1 MKTLERIIKIKENDM
16 KKSLLTKALLTFS
29 VIGTVFAF
37 SNTVK
42 AADNYELVWS
52 DEFNGNYLDTNTW
65 NYEIGTGSWGWG
77 NNEQQYYTDRNI
89 KVSNGTMKITAK
101 REDYGGMKYTSSRI
115 TTKNKKNFK
124 YGKIE
129 ARIKMPK
136 FKGVWP
142 AFWMLGANQDSVGWP
157 KCGEIDIME
166 AINDENLV
174 YGTLHWF
181 NDPGN
186 NNADSG
192 SSAAVADRTEYHVYG
207 VEWTADK
214 LRWYVDGKVYR
225 TMDVSNDS
233 FSEVRKEYFVIF
245 NMAIGG
251 QWPGYDI
258 DETAFPATMEVD
270 WVRAYKKVEETT
282 TKYTGPMITVTED
295 AVETCSEK
303 WGSYFGSGWAGA
315 SGTSKSTDKAV
326 TGATMNITSIGNSQ
340 WGVQQYLKGLHY
352 YPGRTYNYS
361 FTMTSDVDKR
371 VFVKVAGDGDE
382 QIFGEYIDLKAR
394 VPYNFS
400 RQVTLAKDM
409 EGVLDLYFGMGKC
422 DGDAAATNS
431 AANITLSNVSFKTT
445 TQIPDP
451 NYNNGEST
459 TNKTTLPSEEKTT
472 TNNGVTTTNNGLTT
486 TGNGVTTT
494 SKVVVSRPGKVSV
507 KKVVRSKNNRN
518 IKINIK
524 KVKGVTGY
532 QIKYSTNK
540 KLKKAKTVTTKSV
553 KKTLKKLKKKT
564 YYIQVRAYVVKSGNV
579 KVTGDWSKIKKV
591 KVRK

>member
-1 MKTLERIIKIKENDM
+1 M

-192 SSAAVADRTEYHVYG
+192 SSVAVANRTEYHVYG

-251 QWPGYDI
+251 QWPGYNI

-295 AVETCSEK
+295 AVETCSGK
-303 WGSYFGSGWAGA
+303 WGSYFGSDWAGA

-400 RQVTLAKDM
+400 RKVTLAEDM

-472 TNNGVTTTNNGLTT
+472 TNNGVTTTNNGVTT

>member
-1 MKTLERIIKIKENDM
+1 M

-52 DEFNGNYLDTNTW
+52 DEFNGNSLDTNTW

-181 NDPGN
+181 HDPGN

-192 SSAAVADRTEYHVYG
+192 SSVAVADRTEYHVYG

-400 RQVTLAKDM
+400 RQVTLAEDM

-472 TNNGVTTTNNGLTT
+472 TNNGVTTTGNGVTT
-486 TGNGVTTT
+486 TGSGVTTT

-507 KKVVRSKNNRN
+507 KKVVRSN

>member
-1 MKTLERIIKIKENDM
+1 M

-52 DEFNGNYLDTNTW
+52 DEFNGNSLDTNTW

-181 NDPGN
+181 HDPGN

-192 SSAAVADRTEYHVYG
+192 SSVAVADRTEYHVYG

-295 AVETCSEK
+295 AVETCSGK
-303 WGSYFGSGWAGA
+303 WGSYFGSDWAGA

-400 RQVTLAKDM
+400 RQVTLAEDM

-472 TNNGVTTTNNGLTT
+472 TNNGVTTTNNGVTT
-486 TGNGVTTT
+486 TGSGVTTT

-579 KVTGDWSKIKKV
+579 
-591 KVRK
+591 RPFF

>member
-192 SSAAVADRTEYHVYG
+192 SSVAVADRTEYHVYG

-251 QWPGYDI
+251 QWPGYNI

-295 AVETCSEK
+295 AVETCSGK
-303 WGSYFGSGWAGA
+303 WGSYFGSDWAGA

-400 RQVTLAKDM
+400 RKVTLAEDM

-459 TNKTTLPSEEKTT
+459 TNKTTLPSEDKTT
-472 TNNGVTTTNNGLTT
+472 TNNGVTTTNNGVTT

-494 SKVVVSRPGKVSV
+494 YKVVVSRPGKVSV

>member
-1 MKTLERIIKIKENDM
+1 MERIIKIKENDM

-52 DEFNGNYLDTNTW
+52 DEFNGNSLDTNTW

-101 REDYGGMKYTSSRI
+101 REGYGGMKYTSSRI

-157 KCGEIDIME
+157 KCGEIDIVE

-181 NDPGN
+181 HDPGN

-192 SSAAVADRTEYHVYG
+192 SSVAVADRTEYHVYG

>member
-1 MKTLERIIKIKENDM
+1 M

-29 VIGTVFAF
+29 VIRTVFAF

-157 KCGEIDIME
+157 KCGEIDIVE

-181 NDPGN
+181 HDPGN

-192 SSAAVADRTEYHVYG
+192 SSVAVANRTEYHVYG

-382 QIFGEYIDLKAR
+382 QIFGEYIDLKAG

-472 TNNGVTTTNNGLTT
+472 TNNGVTTTNNGVTT
-486 TGNGVTTT
+486 TGNGVITT

>member
-1 MKTLERIIKIKENDM
+1 MERIIKIKENDM

-157 KCGEIDIME
+157 KCGEIDIVE

-192 SSAAVADRTEYHVYG
+192 SSVAVANRTEYHVYG

-295 AVETCSEK
+295 AVETCSGK

-472 TNNGVTTTNNGLTT
+472 TNNGVTTTNNGVTT

>member
-1 MKTLERIIKIKENDM
+1 M

-192 SSAAVADRTEYHVYG
+192 SSVAVANRTEYHVYG

-251 QWPGYDI
+251 QWPGYNI

-295 AVETCSEK
+295 AVETCSGK
-303 WGSYFGSGWAGA
+303 WGSYFGSDWAGA

-400 RQVTLAKDM
+400 RQVTLAEDM

>member
-1 MKTLERIIKIKENDM
+1 M

-157 KCGEIDIME
+157 KCGEIDIVE

-181 NDPGN
+181 HDPGN

-192 SSAAVADRTEYHVYG
+192 SSVAVADRTEYHVYG

-251 QWPGYDI
+251 QWPGYNI

-295 AVETCSEK
+295 AVETCSGK

-326 TGATMNITSIGNSQ
+326 TGVTMNITSIGNSQ

-459 TNKTTLPSEEKTT
+459 TNKITLPSEEKTT

>member
-1 MKTLERIIKIKENDM
+1 M

-42 AADNYELVWS
+42 AADNYELVWL
-52 DEFNGNYLDTNTW
+52 DEFNGNSLDTNTW

-157 KCGEIDIME
+157 KCGEIDIVE

-181 NDPGN
+181 HDPGN

-192 SSAAVADRTEYHVYG
+192 SSVAVADRTEYHVYG

-303 WGSYFGSGWAGA
+303 WGSYFGSDWAGA

-400 RQVTLAKDM
+400 RQVTLAEDM

>member
-1 MKTLERIIKIKENDM
+1 M

-52 DEFNGNYLDTNTW
+52 DEFNGNSLDTNTW

-181 NDPGN
+181 HDPGN

-192 SSAAVADRTEYHVYG
+192 SSVAVANRTEYHVYG

-295 AVETCSEK
+295 AVETCSGK
-303 WGSYFGSGWAGA
+303 WGSYFGSDWAGA

-400 RQVTLAKDM
+400 RQVTLAEDM

>member
-1 MKTLERIIKIKENDM
+1 MERIIKIKENDM

-52 DEFNGNYLDTNTW
+52 DEFNGNSLDTNTW

-157 KCGEIDIME
+157 KCGEIDIVE

-181 NDPGN
+181 HDPGN

-192 SSAAVADRTEYHVYG
+192 SSVAVADRTEYHVYG

-303 WGSYFGSGWAGA
+303 WGSYFGSDWAGA

>member
-1 MKTLERIIKIKENDM
+1 M

-157 KCGEIDIME
+157 KCGEIDIVE

-192 SSAAVADRTEYHVYG
+192 SSVAVADRTEYHVYG

-251 QWPGYDI
+251 QWPGYNI

-295 AVETCSEK
+295 AVETCSGK
-303 WGSYFGSGWAGA
+303 WGSYFGSDWAGA

-382 QIFGEYIDLKAR
+382 QIFGEYIDLKAG

-400 RQVTLAKDM
+400 RKVTLAEDM

-459 TNKTTLPSEEKTT
+459 TNKTTLPSEDKTT
-472 TNNGVTTTNNGLTT
+472 TNNGVTTTNNGVTT

-494 SKVVVSRPGKVSV
+494 SKVVVSRPGKVSI

-564 YYIQVRAYVVKSGNV
+564 YYIQVRAYVVKPGNV

>member
-1 MKTLERIIKIKENDM
+1 MERIIKIKENDM

-192 SSAAVADRTEYHVYG
+192 SSVAVADRTEYHVYG

-251 QWPGYDI
+251 QWPGYNI

-295 AVETCSEK
+295 AVETCSGK
-303 WGSYFGSGWAGA
+303 WGSYFGSDWAGA

-400 RQVTLAKDM
+400 RQVTLAEDM

-472 TNNGVTTTNNGLTT
+472 TNNGVTTTNNGVTT
-486 TGNGVTTT
+486 TGNGVITT

>member
-1 MKTLERIIKIKENDM
+1 MERIIKIKENDM

-52 DEFNGNYLDTNTW
+52 DEFNGNSLDTNTW

-101 REDYGGMKYTSSRI
+101 REDYGGRKYTSSRI

-157 KCGEIDIME
+157 KCGEIDIVE

-181 NDPGN
+181 HDPGN

-192 SSAAVADRTEYHVYG
+192 SSVAVADRTEYHVYG

-251 QWPGYDI
+251 QWPGYNI

-400 RQVTLAKDM
+400 RQVTLAEDM

-472 TNNGVTTTNNGLTT
+472 TNNGVTT

>member
-1 MKTLERIIKIKENDM
+1 M

-157 KCGEIDIME
+157 KCGEIDIVD

-192 SSAAVADRTEYHVYG
+192 SSVAVADRTEYHVYG

-295 AVETCSEK
+295 AVETCSGK
-303 WGSYFGSGWAGA
+303 WGSYFGSDWAGA

-400 RQVTLAKDM
+400 RQVTLAEDM

-472 TNNGVTTTNNGLTT
+472 TNNGVTTTGS
-486 TGNGVTTT
+486 GVTTT

>member
-1 MKTLERIIKIKENDM
+1 MERIIKIKENDM

-52 DEFNGNYLDTNTW
+52 DEFNGNSLDTNTW

-101 REDYGGMKYTSSRI
+101 REDYGGRKYTSSRI

-157 KCGEIDIME
+157 KCGEIDIVE

-181 NDPGN
+181 HDPGN

-192 SSAAVADRTEYHVYG
+192 SSVAVANRTEYHVYG

-303 WGSYFGSGWAGA
+303 WGSYFGSDWAGA

-579 KVTGDWSKIKKV
+579 KITGDWSKIKKV

>member
-1 MKTLERIIKIKENDM
+1 M

-52 DEFNGNYLDTNTW
+52 DEFNGNSLDTNTW

-115 TTKNKKNFK
+115 TTKNKENFK

-157 KCGEIDIME
+157 KCGEIDIVE

-181 NDPGN
+181 HDPGN

-192 SSAAVADRTEYHVYG
+192 SSVAVANRTEYHVYG

-303 WGSYFGSGWAGA
+303 WGSYFGSDWAGA

>member
-1 MKTLERIIKIKENDM
+1 M

-52 DEFNGNYLDTNTW
+52 DEFNGNSLDTNTW

-101 REDYGGMKYTSSRI
+101 REDYGGRKYTSSRI

-157 KCGEIDIME
+157 KCGEIDIVE

-181 NDPGN
+181 HDPGN

-192 SSAAVADRTEYHVYG
+192 SSVAVANRTEYHVYG

-303 WGSYFGSGWAGA
+303 WGSYFGSDWAGA

-579 KVTGDWSKIKKV
+579 KITGDWSKIKKV

>member
-1 MKTLERIIKIKENDM
+1 MERIIKIKENDM

-52 DEFNGNYLDTNTW
+52 DEFNGNSLDTNTW

-157 KCGEIDIME
+157 KCGEIDIVE

-181 NDPGN
+181 HDPGN

-192 SSAAVADRTEYHVYG
+192 SSVAVADRTEYHVYG

-400 RQVTLAKDM
+400 RQVTLAEDF

-472 TNNGVTTTNNGLTT
+472 TNNGVTTTNNGVTT
-486 TGNGVTTT
+486 TGSGVTTT

>member
-1 MKTLERIIKIKENDM
+1 MERIIKIKENDM

-192 SSAAVADRTEYHVYG
+192 SSVAVANRTEYHVYG

-251 QWPGYDI
+251 QWPGYNI

-295 AVETCSEK
+295 AVETCSGK
-303 WGSYFGSGWAGA
+303 WGSYFGSDWAGA

-400 RQVTLAKDM
+400 RQVTLAEDM

-472 TNNGVTTTNNGLTT
+472 TNNGVTTTNNGVTT

>member
-1 MKTLERIIKIKENDM
+1 MERIIKIKENDM

-157 KCGEIDIME
+157 KCGEIDIVE

-192 SSAAVADRTEYHVYG
+192 SSVAVADRTEYHVYG

-295 AVETCSEK
+295 AVETCSGK
-303 WGSYFGSGWAGA
+303 WGSYFGSDWAGA

-400 RQVTLAKDM
+400 RQVTLAEDM

-422 DGDAAATNS
+422 DGDVAATNS

-472 TNNGVTTTNNGLTT
+472 TNNGVTTTNNGVTT

>member
-1 MKTLERIIKIKENDM
+1 MERIIKIKENDM

-192 SSAAVADRTEYHVYG
+192 SSVAVADRTEYHVYG

-251 QWPGYDI
+251 QWPGYNI

-270 WVRAYKKVEETT
+270 WVRAYKKVEGTT

-303 WGSYFGSGWAGA
+303 WGSYFGSDWAGA
-315 SGTSKSTDKAV
+315 SGTSKSTDKAA

-400 RQVTLAKDM
+400 RQVTLAEDM

-459 TNKTTLPSEEKTT
+459 TNKTTLPSEDKTT
-472 TNNGVTTTNNGLTT
+472 TNNGVTTTNNGVTT

>member
-1 MKTLERIIKIKENDM
+1 M
-16 KKSLLTKALLTFS
+16 
-29 VIGTVFAF
+29 
-37 SNTVK
+37 
-42 AADNYELVWS
+42 
-52 DEFNGNYLDTNTW
+52 
-65 NYEIGTGSWGWG
+65 
-77 NNEQQYYTDRNI
+77 
-89 KVSNGTMKITAK
+89 
-101 REDYGGMKYTSSRI
+101 
-115 TTKNKKNFK
+115 
-124 YGKIE
+124 
-129 ARIKMPK
+129 
-136 FKGVWP
+136 
-142 AFWMLGANQDSVGWP
+142 
-157 KCGEIDIME
+157 
-166 AINDENLV
+166 
-174 YGTLHWF
+174 HWF
-181 NDPGN
+181 HDPGN

-192 SSAAVADRTEYHVYG
+192 SSVAVANRTEYHVYG

-303 WGSYFGSGWAGA
+303 WGSYFGSDWAGA

-340 WGVQQYLKGLHY
+340 WGVQQYLKELHY

>member
-1 MKTLERIIKIKENDM
+1 M

-157 KCGEIDIME
+157 KCGEIDIVE

-181 NDPGN
+181 HDPGN

-192 SSAAVADRTEYHVYG
+192 SSVAVANRTEYHVYG

-303 WGSYFGSGWAGA
+303 WGSYFGSDWAGA

-494 SKVVVSRPGKVSV
+494 SKAVVSRPGKVSV

>member
-1 MKTLERIIKIKENDM
+1 MERIIKIKENDM

-52 DEFNGNYLDTNTW
+52 DEFNGNSLDTNTW

-157 KCGEIDIME
+157 KCGEIDIVE

-181 NDPGN
+181 HDPGN

-192 SSAAVADRTEYHVYG
+192 SSVAVADRTEYHVYG

-303 WGSYFGSGWAGA
+303 WGSYFGSDWAGA

-371 VFVKVAGDGDE
+371 GFVKVAGDGDE

>member
-1 MKTLERIIKIKENDM
+1 MERIIKIKENDM

-52 DEFNGNYLDTNTW
+52 DEFNGNSLDTNTW

-181 NDPGN
+181 HDPGN

-192 SSAAVADRTEYHVYG
+192 SSVAVADRTEYHVYG

-400 RQVTLAKDM
+400 RQVTLAEDM

-472 TNNGVTTTNNGLTT
+472 TNNGVTTTGNGVTT
-486 TGNGVTTT
+486 TGSGVTTT

-507 KKVVRSKNNRN
+507 KKVVRSN

>member
-1 MKTLERIIKIKENDM
+1 M

-52 DEFNGNYLDTNTW
+52 DEFNGNSLDTNTW

-101 REDYGGMKYTSSRI
+101 REDYGGRKYTSSRI

-157 KCGEIDIME
+157 KCGEIDIVE

-181 NDPGN
+181 HDPGN

-192 SSAAVADRTEYHVYG
+192 SSVAVADRTEYHVYG

-400 RQVTLAKDM
+400 RQVTLAEDM

-459 TNKTTLPSEEKTT
+459 TNKVILPSEEKTT
-472 TNNGVTTTNNGLTT
+472 TNNGVTITGNGVTT

>member
-1 MKTLERIIKIKENDM
+1 M

-89 KVSNGTMKITAK
+89 KVSNGTMKIIAK

-157 KCGEIDIME
+157 KCGEIDIVE

-181 NDPGN
+181 HDPGN

-192 SSAAVADRTEYHVYG
+192 SSVAVANRTEYHVYG

-400 RQVTLAKDM
+400 RQVTLAEDM

-472 TNNGVTTTNNGLTT
+472 TNNGVTTTNNEVTT

>member
-1 MKTLERIIKIKENDM
+1 M

-101 REDYGGMKYTSSRI
+101 REDYGRMKYTSSRI

-157 KCGEIDIME
+157 KCGEIDIVE

-181 NDPGN
+181 HDPGN

-192 SSAAVADRTEYHVYG
+192 SSVAVADRTEYHVYG

-400 RQVTLAKDM
+400 RQVTLAEDM

>member
-1 MKTLERIIKIKENDM
+1 MKTLERIIKTKENDM

-157 KCGEIDIME
+157 KCGEIDIVE

-181 NDPGN
+181 HDPGN

-192 SSAAVADRTEYHVYG
+192 SSVAVADRTEYHVYG

-295 AVETCSEK
+295 AVETCSGK
-303 WGSYFGSGWAGA
+303 WGSYFGSDWAGA
-315 SGTSKSTDKAV
+315 SGTSKPTDKAV

-400 RQVTLAKDM
+400 RQVTLAEDM

-472 TNNGVTTTNNGLTT
+472 TNNGVTTTNNGVTT
-486 TGNGVTTT
+486 TGSGVTTT

-579 KVTGDWSKIKKV
+579 KVTGEWSKIKKV

>member
-1 MKTLERIIKIKENDM
+1 M

-192 SSAAVADRTEYHVYG
+192 SSVAVADRTEYHVYG

-251 QWPGYDI
+251 QWPGYNI

-295 AVETCSEK
+295 AVETCSGK
-303 WGSYFGSGWAGA
+303 WGSYFGSDWAGA

-400 RQVTLAKDM
+400 RQVTLAEDM

-472 TNNGVTTTNNGLTT
+472 TNNGVTTTNNGVTT

-564 YYIQVRAYVVKSGNV
+564 YYIQVRAYVVKPGNV

>member
-1 MKTLERIIKIKENDM
+1 M

-192 SSAAVADRTEYHVYG
+192 SSVAVADRTEYHVYG

-251 QWPGYDI
+251 QWPGYNI

-295 AVETCSEK
+295 AVETCSGK
-303 WGSYFGSGWAGA
+303 WGSYFGSSWAGA

-382 QIFGEYIDLKAR
+382 QIFGEYIDLKAG

-400 RQVTLAKDM
+400 RQVTLAEDM

-472 TNNGVTTTNNGLTT
+472 TNNGVTTTNNGVTT

-507 KKVVRSKNNRN
+507 KKVVRSKN
-518 IKINIK
+518 NIK

-579 KVTGDWSKIKKV
+579 KVTGNWSKIKKV

>member
-1 MKTLERIIKIKENDM
+1 M

-52 DEFNGNYLDTNTW
+52 DEFNGNSLDTNTW

-157 KCGEIDIME
+157 KCGEIDIVE

-181 NDPGN
+181 HDPGN

-192 SSAAVADRTEYHVYG
+192 SSVAVADRTEYHVYG

-303 WGSYFGSGWAGA
+303 WGSYFGSDWAGA

-371 VFVKVAGDGDE
+371 GFVKVAGDGDE

>member
-1 MKTLERIIKIKENDM
+1 MERIIKIKENDM

-192 SSAAVADRTEYHVYG
+192 SSVAVADRTEYHVYG

-251 QWPGYDI
+251 QWPGYNI

-295 AVETCSEK
+295 AVETCSGK
-303 WGSYFGSGWAGA
+303 WGSYFGSDWAGA

-400 RQVTLAKDM
+400 RQVTLAEDM

-472 TNNGVTTTNNGLTT
+472 TNNGVTTTNNGVTT
-486 TGNGVTTT
+486 TGNGVITT

-579 KVTGDWSKIKKV
+579 KVTGNWSKIKKV

>member
-1 MKTLERIIKIKENDM
+1 MERIIKIKENDM

-52 DEFNGNYLDTNTW
+52 DEFNGNSLDTNTW

-101 REDYGGMKYTSSRI
+101 REGYGGMKYTSSRI

-192 SSAAVADRTEYHVYG
+192 SSVAVANRTEYHVYG

-295 AVETCSEK
+295 AVERCSGK
-303 WGSYFGSGWAGA
+303 WGSYFGSDWAGA

-400 RQVTLAKDM
+400 RQVTLAEDM

>member
-1 MKTLERIIKIKENDM
+1 M

-52 DEFNGNYLDTNTW
+52 DEFNGNSLDTNTW

-157 KCGEIDIME
+157 KCGEIDIVE

-181 NDPGN
+181 HDPGN

-192 SSAAVADRTEYHVYG
+192 SSVAVADRTEYHVYG

-303 WGSYFGSGWAGA
+303 WGSYFGSDWAGA

-382 QIFGEYIDLKAR
+382 QIFGEYIDLKAK

>member
-1 MKTLERIIKIKENDM
+1 MERIIKIKENDM

-157 KCGEIDIME
+157 KCGEIDIVE

-181 NDPGN
+181 HDPGN

-192 SSAAVADRTEYHVYG
+192 SSVAVANRTEYHVYG

-400 RQVTLAKDM
+400 RQVTLKEDM

-540 KLKKAKTVTTKSV
+540 KVKKAKTVTTKSV

>member
-1 MKTLERIIKIKENDM
+1 M

-89 KVSNGTMKITAK
+89 KVSNGTMKITAN

-157 KCGEIDIME
+157 KCGEIDIVE

-181 NDPGN
+181 HDPGN

-192 SSAAVADRTEYHVYG
+192 SSVAVANRTEYHVYG

-303 WGSYFGSGWAGA
+303 WGSYFGSDWAGA